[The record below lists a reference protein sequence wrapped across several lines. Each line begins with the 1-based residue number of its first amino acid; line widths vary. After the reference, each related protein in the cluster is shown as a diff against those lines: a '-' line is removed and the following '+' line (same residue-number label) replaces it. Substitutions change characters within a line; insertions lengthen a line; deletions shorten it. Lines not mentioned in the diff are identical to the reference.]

1 MANVSFLL
9 IGGTDAPG
17 IQLVPD
23 GHGGWKIVRVP
34 GWNPEQMVELGA
46 AIEATAAGAH
56 LKEAKASQAILKA
69 AGPLVSAQ
77 LEKVLGKQGADANVV
92 VVVAHAG

>member
-1 MANVSFLL
+1 MAHVSFLL

-34 GWNPEQMVELGA
+34 GWNPEQMLELGS
-46 AIEATAAGAH
+46 AIEATAAAGH
-56 LKEAKASQAILKA
+56 IRDAKASQAILKS

-77 LEKVLGKQGADANVV
+77 LDKVLGKQGADANVV

>member
-17 IQLVPD
+17 IQIVPD

-34 GWNPEQMVELGA
+34 GWNPEQMVELGSVIQVVA
-46 AIEATAAGAH
+46 AAGH
-56 LKEAKASQAILKA
+56 IKEAKPSQAILKA

-77 LEKVLGKQGADANVV
+77 LDTVLGKEGADAHVV
-92 VVVAHAG
+92 VVVANAG